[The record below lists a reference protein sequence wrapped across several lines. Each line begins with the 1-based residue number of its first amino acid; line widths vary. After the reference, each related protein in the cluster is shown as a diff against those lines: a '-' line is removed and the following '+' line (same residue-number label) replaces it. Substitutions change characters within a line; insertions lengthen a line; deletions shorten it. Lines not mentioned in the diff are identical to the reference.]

1 MKSLG
6 RLFFE
11 YSCCCSNLSWS
22 NLHAL
27 QRNERDGASPWQV
40 ITHKSFFPFFYFKEE
55 RGTIYLKISKKK
67 KKKKR
72 QNYLKA
78 ATDLANIRF
87 TLAPD
92 WAGIRLCGAIT
103 ASNFLN
109 GFVTGDGQLAAGEAS
124 LSYLTHFFDMCYKVM
139 QQCPNANRE
148 NVLSGLSFVRSFCLP
163 CTFFFLSFFLDSYV
177 SRLHTERAQ
186 LSHKHT
192 QTQCTVH
199 SLNRYDLGWTV

>member
-1 MKSLG
+1 MSSKEQEIETKRKTSPEAWPIHSAWYSTVCCIWRAWVDCSSNTVVVVVLISPDLIYTHCNETKETAPHLGKSSHTKASF
-6 RLFFE
+6 LF
-11 YSCCCSNLSWS
+11 S
-22 NLHAL
+22 
-27 QRNERDGASPWQV
+27 
-40 ITHKSFFPFFYFKEE
+40 
-55 RGTIYLKISKKK
+55 ISKKKGAQFIWKLVKRK

-103 ASNFLN
+103 ASNLLN

-163 CTFFFLSFFLDSYV
+163 CTFFFI
-177 SRLHTERAQ
+177 
-186 LSHKHT
+186 
-192 QTQCTVH
+192 
-199 SLNRYDLGWTV
+199 